1 MKAKEIIAIIQQTI
15 KSERRKM
22 HLFLLADNEKVFCT
36 FPLCWIF
43 HWRHMLEAWVGSI
56 TSQSFKYWLNDQGQ
70 IPLSISWKTVHKSSW
85 CRAEVTG
92 LDNEGFVCRYVWIF
106 LPGILCLLYNLSW
119 LMEPPWQ
126 VVAAAEECQAQPR
139 GTGTPACCYVLPCS
153 TPSLGQNKP

>member
-22 HLFLLADNEKVFCT
+22 HLFLLGDDEKIFCT

-43 HWRHMLEAWVGSI
+43 HWKHMLEAWVGSI

-70 IPLSISWKTVHKSSW
+70 IHLRISWKTVHRSSW

-92 LDNEGFVCRYVWIF
+92 LDNEGFVCRYFWIF
-106 LPGILCLLYNLSW
+106 LPGILCLLHNLSW
-119 LMEPPWQ
+119 LIEPLWK
-126 VVAAAEECQAQPR
+126 VVSCSWGMS
-139 GTGTPACCYVLPCS
+139 GTAKATWDTSLLLGFTYS
-153 TPSLGQNKP
+153 TPSLAQNKP